1 MCLGLCT
8 EKKEKEWEC
17 NVSRGRLTGRKVD
30 RDGNM
35 FFWEGNYFL
44 VMLLSALD
52 GVAGKEGL
60 SFLLD
65 W

>member
-1 MCLGLCT
+1 M
-8 EKKEKEWEC
+8 
-17 NVSRGRLTGRKVD
+17 TGRKVD